1 MKLDG
6 FELILAKV
14 FKMPEWFYAHDLE
27 CLKGLALSPGALS
40 QDFVQVQSHGLLV
53 DQVFYLGFQ
62 FVREDPHQSL
72 RSKPV
77 LGTLLV
83 VTLRHVLEKVVSGQ
97 VDIVNDFAQVLFEVG
112 IGQVLQVIQSVLGNV
127 TLQLQF
133 ALAFL
138 ADGPQAGMFHHPV
151 DKLLGQLEALGGGG
165 DLAAGE
171 GESLLVLLGDA
182 VLGHLALVSQVG
194 SEADQ
199 VEVLLDVVH
208 NLGLEESLSGIIHD
222 LIAQLGFGN
231 VLAQLLN
238 TGALGGRAVLVDD
251 LVALPLGTIAVGES
265 GNELFDDLE
274 FTPEKRVFFLL
285 NFVFVHAQD
294 FEVDTGNGLDEALV
308 GSGQLEFSEQAG
320 GDAAS
325 GRAGK
330 TDLAIDNNR
339 AIDIGAN
346 QSATKGIKI
355 SLKRG
360 SGVANG
366 DAIVGETRVLFLQS
380 LNDVMKADNLFD
392 LHFASFFGDIDDF
405 DFATVV
411 FCASLQDLDEFHLV
425 GLAASPS
432 DSSEFSVFADFVGG
446 PSADGVAIDVDNG
459 LLPHVHP
466 NDRSILGPLVAT
478 SFFDGLFKTI
488 LGGLTTAEDFVSG
501 HPPEVGDS
509 IEFVGQLLDLFKVVQ
524 HGRSLV
530 DLGVGLYFFRHLEVL
545 YENR

>member
-62 FVREDPHQSL
+62 FVREDPHQGL
-72 RSKPV
+72 RSKPI

-112 IGQVLQVIQSVLGNV
+112 VGQVQ
-127 TLQLQF
+127 
-133 ALAFL
+133 
-138 ADGPQAGMFHHPV
+138 
-151 DKLLGQLEALGGGG
+151 ALGGGG

-171 GESLLVLLGDA
+171 GEGLLVLLGDA

-208 NLGLEESLSGIIHD
+208 NLGLEKSLSGIIHD
-222 LIAQLGFGN
+222 LVAQLGFGN

-238 TGALGGRAVLVDD
+238 TGALGGGAVLVDD

-308 GSGQLEFSEQAG
+308 GSGQLEFSEQTG

-355 SLKRG
+355 SLKWG

-380 LNDVMKADNLFD
+380 LNDIMKADNLFD
-392 LHFASFFGDIDDF
+392 LHFAFFFGDIDDF

-425 GLAASPS
+425 GLAAGPS

-446 PSADGVAIDVDNG
+446 SSADGVAIDVDNG

-478 SFFDGLFKTI
+478 SFFDGLFETI
-488 LGGLTTAEDFVSG
+488 LGGLTTAKDFVAR
-501 HPPEVGDS
+501 HPPEVGNS